1 LAVLHAVAR
10 RFSRPAVPLV
20 GFYVL
25 AGLFGWP
32 LLMAIF
38 LGLIDTSI
46 RLRQHFRLPGSDGGR
61 NAG

>member
-1 LAVLHAVAR
+1 VLHAMAR
-10 RFSRPAVPLV
+10 RLPRPAVLLV

-32 LLMAIF
+32 LLLAIL
-38 LGLIDTSI
+38 LGLLDASVGV
-46 RLRQHFRLPGSDGGR
+46 RRRLPALGSIGGR